1 MVVAKKP
8 VAKTAAKKAVVKRV
22 PVKRLP
28 IKRAKP
34 VQKQDM
40 TDKILDLIKWVDN
53 PFKLV
58 SVILL
63 STIAFAGYF
72 AWDSRQVILA
82 AIQSNNSMPQ
92 LKTHEELIPMSKKLI
107 KDINAVGIVVN
118 KVNLATNSRTTIL
131 AIANGERNHKLEGVT
146 VSLFAASPERNADI
160 VSMLNNEVS
169 CKPFQS
175 SSPVGEWAKSQG
187 VTYMCRASIPNEIGK
202 FAGYIAVGF
211 KSEPQDLNSV
221 KTRMILTATEM
232 DK

>member
-1 MVVAKKP
+1 MV
-8 VAKTAAKKAVVKRV
+8 AAKKVVVKKTPIRKA
-22 PVKRLP
+22 PV
-28 IKRAKP
+28 KRAKP
-34 VQKQDM
+34 VQKEDM

-63 STIAFAGYF
+63 STFAFLGYLT
-72 AWDSRQVILA
+72 WDSRQVILA
-82 AIQSNNSMPQ
+82 AIQSSSTMPQ
-92 LKTHEELIPMSKKLI
+92 LKTHEELLPLAKKLV

-146 VSLFAASPERNADI
+146 VSLFNESPARNADV
-160 VSMLNNEVS
+160 VSMLNNEIA
-169 CKPFQS
+169 CKSFES
-175 SSPVGEWAKSQG
+175 SSPVGEWAKSVG
-187 VTYMCRASIPNEIGK
+187 VTYMCRGSIPNEMGK

-211 KSEPQDLNSV
+211 KAEPPDLTSI
-221 KTRMILTATEM
+221 KTRIILAATEM

>member
-1 MVVAKKP
+1 MVTAKKP
-8 VAKTAAKKAVVKRV
+8 VAKTSVKRAV
-22 PVKRLP
+22 ARKPVA
-28 IKRAKP
+28 RAKP

-53 PFKLV
+53 PFKLI

-63 STIAFAGYF
+63 STIFFLGYLT
-72 AWDSRQVILA
+72 WDSRQVILA
-82 AIQSNNSMPQ
+82 AISSNSAMPQ
-92 LKTHEELIPMSKKLI
+92 LKPHDELLPLATKLV
-107 KDINAVGIVVN
+107 KDVNAVGVVVN
-118 KVNLATNSRTTIL
+118 KVNLATNSRTTVL

-146 VSLFAASPERNADI
+146 VSLFNESPARNSDV
-160 VSMLNNEVS
+160 VSMLNNEIA

-187 VTYMCRASIPNEIGK
+187 VTYMCRGSIPNEMGK

-211 KSEPQDLNSV
+211 KTEPQDLTSV
-221 KTRMILTATEM
+221 KTRIILAATEM

>member
-1 MVVAKKP
+1 MAAAKKVVAKAP
-8 VAKTAAKKAVVKRV
+8 VRRAAAKKPAPKTAPR
-22 PVKRLP
+22 
-28 IKRAKP
+28 
-34 VQKQDM
+34 DM

-58 SVILL
+58 SVVLL
-63 STIAFAGYF
+63 STIFFLGYLT
-72 AWDSRQVILA
+72 WDSRQVILA
-82 AIQSNNSMPQ
+82 AISSNSTMPQ
-92 LKTHEELIPMSKKLI
+92 LKTHEELLPLANRLV
-107 KDINAVGIVVN
+107 KDVNAVGIVVN
-118 KVNLATNSRTTIL
+118 KVNLATNSRTTVL
-131 AIANGERNHKLEGVT
+131 ALANGERNHKLEGVT

-160 VSMLNNEVS
+160 VSMLNNEVA

-211 KSEPQDLNSV
+211 RSEPQDLTSI
-221 KTRMILTATEM
+221 KTRMILTASEM

>member
-1 MVVAKKP
+1 MV
-8 VAKTAAKKAVVKRV
+8 AAKKVVTKKATVRKA
-22 PVKRLP
+22 PV
-28 IKRAKP
+28 KRAKP

-58 SVILL
+58 SVVLL
-63 STIAFAGYF
+63 STIFFLGYLT
-72 AWDSRQVILA
+72 WDSRQVILA
-82 AIQSNNSMPQ
+82 AISSNSTMPQ
-92 LKTHEELIPMSKKLI
+92 LKAHEELLPLANRLV

-118 KVNLATNSRTTIL
+118 KVNLATNSRTTVL
-131 AIANGERNHKLEGVT
+131 ALANGERNHKLEGVT

-160 VSMLNNEVS
+160 VSMLNNEVA

-211 KSEPQDLNSV
+211 RSEPQDLTSI
-221 KTRMILTATEM
+221 KTRMILTASEM

>member
-1 MVVAKKP
+1 MVAAKKV
-8 VAKTAAKKAVVKRV
+8 VAKTAAKKAVVKRM
-22 PVKRLP
+22 P

-40 TDKILDLIKWVDN
+40 TDKVLDLIKWVDN

-92 LKTHEELIPMSKKLI
+92 LKTHEELIPMSKKLV

>member
-1 MVVAKKP
+1 MVTAKKP
-8 VAKTAAKKAVVKRV
+8 VAKTAAKKAVVKRA
-22 PVKRLP
+22 PA
-28 IKRAKP
+28 KRAKP
-34 VQKQDM
+34 APKQDM
-40 TDKILDLIKWVDN
+40 TDKVLDLIKWVDN

-82 AIQSNNSMPQ
+82 AIQSSNSMPQ
-92 LKTHEELIPMSKKLI
+92 LKTHEELLPLANRLV

-160 VSMLNNEVS
+160 VSMLNNEVA
-169 CKPFQS
+169 CKPFES

-211 KSEPQDLNSV
+211 KSEPQDLTSV
-221 KTRMILTATEM
+221 KTRLILTATEM

>member
-1 MVVAKKP
+1 MVTAKKP
-8 VAKTAAKKAVVKRV
+8 VAKTAVKKAVVRRA
-22 PVKRLP
+22 PVKR
-28 IKRAKP
+28 AVTKP
-34 VQKQDM
+34 AAKQDM
-40 TDKILDLIKWVDN
+40 TDKLLDLIKWVDN

-63 STIAFAGYF
+63 STIFFLGYLT
-72 AWDSRQVILA
+72 WDSRQVILA
-82 AIQSNNSMPQ
+82 AISSNSTMPQ
-92 LKTHEELIPMSKKLI
+92 LKTHEELLPLANRLV
-107 KDINAVGIVVN
+107 KDVNAVGIVVN

-146 VSLFAASPERNADI
+146 VSLFNESPARNADV
-160 VSMLNNEVS
+160 VSMLNNEIA

-187 VTYMCRASIPNEIGK
+187 VTYMCRGSIPNEMGK

-211 KSEPQDLNSV
+211 KAEPPDLTSV
-221 KTRMILTATEM
+221 KTRIILTATEM

>member
-1 MVVAKKP
+1 MVTAKKVVAKKAAVRKAP
-8 VAKTAAKKAVVKRV
+8 V
-22 PVKRLP
+22 
-28 IKRAKP
+28 KRAKP
-34 VQKQDM
+34 VQKQDI
-40 TDKILDLIKWVDN
+40 TDKVLDLIKWVDN

-63 STIAFAGYF
+63 STIFFLGYLT
-72 AWDSRQVILA
+72 WDSRQVILA
-82 AIQSNNSMPQ
+82 AISSNSTMPQ
-92 LKTHEELIPMSKKLI
+92 LKTHDELLPLANNLV
-107 KDINAVGIVVN
+107 KDVNAVGIVIN
-118 KVNLATNSRTTIL
+118 KVNLATNSRTTVL
-131 AIANGERNHKLEGVT
+131 ALANGERNHKLEGVT

-160 VSMLNNEVS
+160 VSMLNNEVA

-211 KSEPQDLNSV
+211 KSEPQDLTSI
-221 KTRMILTATEM
+221 KTRMILTASEM

>member
-1 MVVAKKP
+1 MATTKKP
-8 VAKTAAKKAVVKRV
+8 AVKAPAKVAAKRA
-22 PVKRLP
+22 PVTRS
-28 IKRAKP
+28 KP

-40 TDKILDLIKWVDN
+40 TDKLLDLIKWVDN

-63 STIAFAGYF
+63 STIFFLGYLT
-72 AWDSRQVILA
+72 WDSRQVILA
-82 AIQSNNSMPQ
+82 AISSNSTMPQ
-92 LKTHEELIPMSKKLI
+92 LKTHEELLPLANRLV
-107 KDINAVGIVVN
+107 KDVNAVGIVVN

-146 VSLFAASPERNADI
+146 VSLFNESPARNSDV
-160 VSMLNNEVS
+160 VSMLNNEIA
-169 CKPFQS
+169 CKPFES

-187 VTYMCRASIPNEIGK
+187 VTYMCRGSIPNEMGK

-211 KSEPQDLNSV
+211 KAEPPDLTSV
-221 KTRMILTATEM
+221 KTRIILTATEM

>member
-1 MVVAKKP
+1 MVAAKKVVAKKSPIRKAP
-8 VAKTAAKKAVVKRV
+8 V
-22 PVKRLP
+22 
-28 IKRAKP
+28 KRAKP

-40 TDKILDLIKWVDN
+40 TDKVLDLIKWVDN

-63 STIAFAGYF
+63 STIAFIGYLT
-72 AWDSRQVILA
+72 WDSRQVILA
-82 AIQSNNSMPQ
+82 AISSNSTMPQ
-92 LKTHEELIPMSKKLI
+92 LKTHEQLLPLATKLV

-118 KVNLATNSRTTIL
+118 KVNLATNSRTTVL
-131 AIANGERNHKLEGVT
+131 ALANGERNHKLEGVT

-160 VSMLNNEVS
+160 VSMLNNEVA
-169 CKPFQS
+169 CKPFES